1 MFKRLK
7 LVEIIKNIGM
17 KKEDWED
24 YKKEQFAEIE
34 EVDKYFEKSEKKV
47 KPKLTDKEREYLSVV
62 IKPFRN
68 DVDFIKKRSYI
79 STKRREVEY
88 IAMDLGIEDVC
99 LPVFEKG
106 KYYQGLEEEREYT
119 LEELGL

>member
-1 MFKRLK
+1 MFKELT
-7 LVEIIKNIGM
+7 LLEIVKNIGM

-34 EVDKYFEKSEKKV
+34 EVDKYFEELEKKV
-47 KPKLTDKEREYLSVV
+47 KPKLTDEEKEYLSAV

-68 DVDFIKKRSYI
+68 KVIFIKKRGFVSSI
-79 STKRREVEY
+79 RGVKEY
-88 IAMDLGIEDVC
+88 ITIDLDIEDVC
-99 LPVFEKG
+99 LPLFEGG
-106 KYYQGLEEEREYT
+106 KHYQGLEIGREYK